1 MKLAFATL
9 PLTTLFLLVSL
20 AKASAADVK
29 VEITEWKVPWSGTRP
44 RDPYVG
50 PQGHVWFVGQRGD
63 YVARF
68 DPGTGSFKRFDLESG
83 TGPHNNIVDRGGFVW
98 YAGNLNGHIGRLDP
112 KSGRITKYVMPDPDV
127 RDPHTLVFDGNGD
140 IWFTAQR
147 SNFIGKLMTKTGN
160 IRVIRLPTPRAR
172 PYGIAVDS
180 KNRPWF
186 NEFGT
191 NKIGTVNPT
200 TMRLN
205 EYTLPRK
212 EARSRRL
219 AVTSVGIV
227 WYVDYAGGFL
237 GRLDPATAEI
247 KEWAVPGGDDASPYA
262 MTIDH
267 QDRLWFV
274 ETGLEPNRL
283 VGFDQKTQK
292 FFSITEIES
301 GGGSVRHMV
310 FHKPSRQIWF
320 GTDRNTIGRA
330 QVPYAP

>member
-1 MKLAFATL
+1 MKLTFAVL
-9 PLTTLFLLVSL
+9 PLTTIFLLASL
-20 AKASAADVK
+20 AEASAANVK
-29 VEITEWKVPWSGTRP
+29 VEITEWKVPWARTRP
-44 RDPYVG
+44 RDPFVD

-63 YVARF
+63 YVARLE
-68 DPGTGSFKRFDLESG
+68 PETGVFKRFDLESG

-98 YAGNLNGHIGRLDP
+98 YAGNLSGHIGRLDP
-112 KSGRITKYVMPDPDV
+112 KSGRIAKYFMPDSDV

-147 SNFIGKLMTKTGN
+147 SNFVGKLTTKTGN

-172 PYGIAVDS
+172 PYGIVVDS

-191 NKIGTVNPT
+191 NKIGTVNPN
-200 TMRLN
+200 TMRVS

-212 EARSRRL
+212 EARGRRIV
-219 AVTSVGIV
+219 VTSVDMV
-227 WYVDYAGGFL
+227 WYVDYAQGFL
-237 GRLDPATAEI
+237 GRLDPTTAEI
-247 KEWAVPGGDDASPYA
+247 KEWPVPGGDDASPYA
-262 MTIDH
+262 MTIDD

-274 ETGLEPNRL
+274 ETGPEPNRL

-292 FFSITEIES
+292 FFSITEIKS

-310 FHKPSRQIWF
+310 FHKSSRQIWF
-320 GTDRNTIGRA
+320 GTDRNTIGQA
-330 QVPYAP
+330 QVP

>member
-1 MKLAFATL
+1 MKLALATL
-9 PLTTLFLLVSL
+9 PLTTLSLL
-20 AKASAADVK
+20 ASFTEANTANVR
-29 VEITEWKVPWSGTRP
+29 VEIKEWKVPWAETRP
-44 RDPYVG
+44 RDPYVD

-63 YVARF
+63 YVARLE
-68 DPGTGSFKRFDLESG
+68 PETGGFKRFDLESG

-200 TMRLN
+200 TMQLN

-227 WYVDYAGGFL
+227 WYVDYARGFL

-247 KEWAVPGGDDASPYA
+247 KEWPVPGGDDASPYA
-262 MTIDH
+262 MTIDN

-301 GGGSVRHMV
+301 GGGSVRNMV
-310 FHKPSRQIWF
+310 FHEPSRQIWF

>member
-1 MKLAFATL
+1 
-9 PLTTLFLLVSL
+9 
-20 AKASAADVK
+20 
-29 VEITEWKVPWSGTRP
+29 
-44 RDPYVG
+44 
-50 PQGHVWFVGQRGD
+50 
-63 YVARF
+63 
-68 DPGTGSFKRFDLESG
+68 
-83 TGPHNNIVDRGGFVW
+83 
-98 YAGNLNGHIGRLDP
+98 
-112 KSGRITKYVMPDPDV
+112 
-127 RDPHTLVFDGNGD
+127 
-140 IWFTAQR
+140 
-147 SNFIGKLMTKTGN
+147 MTKTGN

-200 TMRLN
+200 TMQLN

-227 WYVDYAGGFL
+227 WYVDYAQGFL

-292 FFSITEIES
+292 FISITEIES

-310 FHKPSRQIWF
+310 FHEPSRQIWF